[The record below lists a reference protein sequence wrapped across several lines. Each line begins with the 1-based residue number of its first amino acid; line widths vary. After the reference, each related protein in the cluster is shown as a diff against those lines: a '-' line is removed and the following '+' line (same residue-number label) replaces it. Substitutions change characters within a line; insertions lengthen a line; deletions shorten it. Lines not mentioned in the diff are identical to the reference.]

1 MKVEDLI
8 KLTKSKKDYDFSQRI
23 KMKYMPYSE
32 KCALVKSVIENT
44 SYEEQEGKRIYKRNT
59 AGMLFVFT
67 MQLISRYTDLEF
79 EKENVVV
86 VYDALMESGLMNK
99 LMAQI
104 PEEEIS
110 ILRGMLDMQRDDE
123 EMNTRSLISF
133 FETKADVARI
143 FFEGLNKVLD
153 KPEVQAKIAEMTK

>member
-44 SYEEQEGKRIYKRNT
+44 SYVEQEGKRIYKRNT

-86 VYDALMESGLMNK
+86 VYDALMESGIMNK

>member
-143 FFEGLNKVLD
+143 FFEGLTKVLD